1 VKHAGP
7 VTLERLK
14 NFLDGLRKIPGLVER
29 RPGTFYRKSK
39 AFLHFH
45 EDPTG
50 VFADVRLDGNEF
62 ERIAVNNSQ
71 EQMALLDRI
80 RLSI

>member
-7 VTLERLK
+7 ATLARLK
-14 NFLDGLRKIPGLVER
+14 NFLDGLRKVPGLVER

-45 EDPTG
+45 EDHAG
-50 VFADVRLDGNEF
+50 FFADVRLDGNEF
-62 ERIAVNNSQ
+62 KRIAVNNSQ

-80 RLSI
+80 RLSV

>member
-1 VKHAGP
+1 

-29 RPGTFYRKSK
+29 RPGIFYRKSK

-45 EDPTG
+45 EDPAG
-50 VFADVRLDGNEF
+50 VFADVRLDGDDF
-62 ERIAVNNSQ
+62 MRYAVNSSQ
-71 EQMALLDRI
+71 EQLVLLDRI
-80 RLSI
+80 RLTL

>member
-1 VKHAGP
+1 M
-7 VTLERLK
+7 TLASLK
-14 NFLDGLRKIPGLVER
+14 NLLDELRKIPTLVER

-50 VFADVRLDGNEF
+50 VFADVRLYGVDF
-62 ERIAVNNSQ
+62 MRYAVNSSQ
-71 EQMALLDRI
+71 EQLALLDRI
-80 RLSI
+80 RLTL

>member
-1 VKHAGP
+1 
-7 VTLERLK
+7 
-14 NFLDGLRKIPGLVER
+14 
-29 RPGTFYRKSK
+29 
-39 AFLHFH
+39 LHFH

>member
-1 VKHAGP
+1 MKHAGP

-14 NFLDGLRKIPGLVER
+14 NLLDELRKIPTLVER

>member
-1 VKHAGP
+1 MKHAGP